1 MFTLLFSRG
10 LILNKE
16 TSMARNAFIKDTAA
30 ELLKRF
36 KGVEPSAGEVDSL
49 SEDIAE
55 ILTNKYNVS
64 KGNV

>member
-1 MFTLLFSRG
+1 
-10 LILNKE
+10 
-16 TSMARNAFIKDTAA
+16 MARNAFIKDTAA